1 VPGVNNT
8 IFQRRRAE
16 RFAQLLDEANGG
28 RRHHVRSTVDDDL
41 AELVS
46 VGHRVAALRR
56 SVDVQVDP
64 EFRVGLRAMLVAAAE
79 REAMG
84 ATGDGQ
90 ATIDLEAF
98 RAAAVAG
105 RPTPAAR
112 RLRTRGAIIAGV
124 ACGAIAVSGFAAA
137 SDGARPGD
145 ALYGVKRSTESVQ
158 LALASNDV
166 SRGQLFLDF
175 ARNRLGEAKAIGG
188 NSADFSSALDDMD
201 DNTRQGVKLL
211 TTAAIQRRDPAALDA
226 IDAFLRDQRQPVLAL
241 SDGRDVTEKS
251 RVIESDELLNT
262 VARRSVDLR
271 RSLTCAPNAELKTDA
286 LGPMPSACATAA
298 GPVNGPAGTAPES
311 TKGGATQGTRVEGT
325 DPKATQ
331 APKAPADAPAT
342 TTAGDPTPTPS
353 PSASEDSGLVD
364 DVGRLLGGLLD

>member
-1 VPGVNNT
+1 MV
-8 IFQRRRAE
+8 FRRRRAE

-46 VGHRVAALRR
+46 VGHQAAAVRR
-56 SVDVQVDP
+56 SVDIQVDP

-84 ATGDGQ
+84 VAGDGQ

-105 RPTPAAR
+105 RPTRTAR

-137 SDGARPGD
+137 SDNAVPGD
-145 ALYGVKRSTESVQ
+145 ALYGVKRSTERAQ
-158 LALASNDV
+158 LAFASNDV

-175 ARNRLGEAKAIGG
+175 ARNRLSEAQAIGNDSQG
-188 NSADFSSALDDMD
+188 FTAALGDMD

-211 TTAAIQRRDPAALDA
+211 STAAMQRRDPASLDA
-226 IDAFLRDQRQPVLAL
+226 IDTFLNSQKASVARLLSGRTGVERERAL
-241 SDGRDVTEKS
+241 
-251 RVIESDELLNT
+251 ESDVLLNT
-262 VARRSVDLR
+262 VGKRALELR
-271 RSLTCAPNAELKTDA
+271 RTLACGPGTQKAPDA
-286 LGPMPSACATAA
+286 LGPMPGSCITAL
-298 GPVNGPAGTAPES
+298 GEVDGTAGTARQPA
-311 TKGGATQGTRVEGT
+311 GGDGSNRVEKG
-325 DPKATQ
+325 
-331 APKAPADAPAT
+331 APPAT
-342 TTAGDPTPTPS
+342 GAASGSAGSSSPGTTPAGAPSAAPSAPPAGDNNG
-353 PSASEDSGLVD
+353 GLID
-364 DVGRLLGGLLD
+364 DIGRILGGLLG